1 MAWKKVV
8 VSGSAAELSG
18 LTVDNTIVGTV
29 QTASYV
35 EFAGVDG
42 LTAFSASVAAN
53 IESAEFQ
60 LSINGDA
67 GDGPDVI
74 GDGDT
79 ITIAGGTNI
88 NTLVTSSVGGANKV
102 TVNLDTKIDL
112 LEVTASIVS
121 ASNGFVG
128 DLTGTADTASYVAGA
143 SVVGDIA
150 GNAATATTASYVLG
164 SGVDG
169 AVVTANTASYVLL
182 AGVDGFGAESSSIA
196 SRITTL
202 EQDGPENAST
212 ASFVDGDDVEFLT
225 SGNGQTAT
233 AFSSSAASRITTIE
247 GTGTIQGVGTTNNVT
262 FANITGT
269 NITATGNLTVQ
280 GSVTSIETTNLN
292 VDDQFILLNSGSA
305 GAADAGIVAYDDG
318 PSLGWDESEGRWA
331 LDATG
336 STWNQTTIASDAY
349 IAAVKIGATDAN
361 YEKAG
366 NLRVDGGE
374 IYIYV

>member
-35 EFAGVDG
+35 EFDGVDG

-88 NTLVTSSVGGANKV
+88 NTLVTSSAGGANKV

-112 LEVTASIVS
+112 LEVTASLKGNV
-121 ASNGFVG
+121 VG
-128 DLTGTADTASYVAGA
+128 DLTGTADTAS
-143 SVVGDIA
+143 IA
-150 GNAATATTASYVLG
+150 IIAY
-164 SGVDG
+164 
-169 AVVTANTASYVLL
+169 TASYVLL

-196 SRITTL
+196 SRITIL

-212 ASFVDGDDVEFLT
+212 ASYVDGDDVEFLA

-262 FANITGT
+262 FANITAT

-292 VDDQFILLNSGSA
+292 VDDQFILLNSGSV

-336 STWNQTTIASDAY
+336 STWNQTTITSDAY

>member
-35 EFAGVDG
+35 EFDGVDG

-88 NTLVTSSVGGANKV
+88 NTLVTSSVGGENKV

-112 LEVTASIVS
+112 LEVTASLKGNV
-121 ASNGFVG
+121 VG

-143 SVVGDIA
+143 GVDGAVV
-150 GNAATATTASYVLG
+150 TANTASYMLG

-169 AVVTANTASYVLL
+169 AVVTADTASYVLL

-196 SRITTL
+196 SRITVL

-212 ASFVDGDDVEFLT
+212 ASFVDGDDVEFLA

-262 FANITGT
+262 FADITAT

-280 GSVTSIETTNLN
+280 GTVTSIETTNLN

-305 GAADAGIVAYDDG
+305 GAADAGIVEYDDG

>member
-35 EFAGVDG
+35 EFDGVDG

-88 NTLVTSSVGGANKV
+88 NTLVTSSAGGENKV

-112 LEVTASIVS
+112 LEVTASLKGNVV
-121 ASNGFVG
+121 GDVVG

-143 SVVGDIA
+143 GVDGAVV
-150 GNAATATTASYVLG
+150 TANTASYVLG

-169 AVVTANTASYVLL
+169 AVVTADTASYVLL

-196 SRITTL
+196 SRITVL

-212 ASFVDGDDVEFLT
+212 ASYVDGDNVEFLA

-262 FANITGT
+262 FANITAT
-269 NITATGNLTVQ
+269 NITAAGNLTVQ

-292 VDDQFILLNSGSA
+292 VDDQFILLNSGSV

>member
-35 EFAGVDG
+35 EFDGVDG

-128 DLTGTADTASYVAGA
+128 DLTGTADTASYVVGA
-143 SVVGDIA
+143 SVVGA
-150 GNAATATTASYVLG
+150 VVTANTASYVLG

-169 AVVTANTASYVLL
+169 AVVTADTASYVLL
-182 AGVDGFGAESSSIA
+182 AAVDGFGAESSSIA
-196 SRITTL
+196 SRITVL

-212 ASFVDGDDVEFLT
+212 ASFVDGDDVEFLA

-280 GSVTSIETTNLN
+280 GTVTSIETTNLN
-292 VDDQFILLNSGSA
+292 VDDQFILLNSGSTS
-305 GAADAGIVAYDDG
+305 AADAGIVAYDDG

-336 STWNQTTIASDAY
+336 STWNQTTITSDAY